1 MVEDLLAKLA
11 LRLIVALA
19 EVTLIQVIRAILHP
33 REQQL
38 A

>member
-1 MVEDLLAKLA
+1 MVEELLARLA

-19 EVTLIQVIRAILHP
+19 EVTLVQVIRAILHP
-33 REQQL
+33 GEQQL

>member
-1 MVEDLLAKLA
+1 MVEELLAKLA
-11 LRLIVALA
+11 LRLIITLA

-33 REQQL
+33 GEQQL